1 MKDKIVSI
9 PIKNINL
16 EEGEQFDLKKV
27 SLRLLTDGAVSSHG
41 LFIDEVALS
50 TISSTIDKKPILCAY
65 EEDENGNKTDFKGH
79 EIEYQITKEGKKYT
93 VKKVYIEQPVG
104 LLDGLTF
111 QVQQIDNINWVT
123 CDGYLYNEYCQDAV
137 RILGEADGEKAV
149 SIEFKILDGYDG
161 EDNLYHVTKIHFLGV
176 TLLGDNHTP
185 AITGA
190 NITKFTQ
197 EQNALFATQ
206 FEKIVERVN
215 KLNEY
220 KGGIMVKKEELIEKF
235 SMLKGNEEF
244 ETLISNEELSIE
256 ELENKLF
263 ALSNSQIAKAVREA
277 VNSYEVDFTNRWNE
291 TYKIQKYYVEDIISS
306 ENLVVCED
314 NQNYYAYYGIPFTMQ
329 GDKAVVE
336 FDKAERYIRGDWRKY
351 EGETDEIEVNHA
363 FENELNK
370 VVEKLE
376 KETEDKSKIENEL
389 NEVKIKF
396 TELQSEN
403 EEINKELD
411 RLKEFEEKI
420 LKEQRENEVAEVV
433 SRFEELRS
441 VKGFEEIITNA
452 NDISIEEL
460 EKSLKILAFDNG
472 IVINKKGSKKSFS
485 KESQLIKTTAQYHT
499 EELSEAEMR
508 YGVGIKKYIR

>member
-1 MKDKIVSI
+1 
-9 PIKNINL
+9 
-16 EEGEQFDLKKV
+16 
-27 SLRLLTDGAVSSHG
+27 
-41 LFIDEVALS
+41 
-50 TISSTIDKKPILCAY
+50 
-65 EEDENGNKTDFKGH
+65 
-79 EIEYQITKEGKKYT
+79 
-93 VKKVYIEQPVG
+93 
-104 LLDGLTF
+104 
-111 QVQQIDNINWVT
+111 
-123 CDGYLYNEYCQDAV
+123 
-137 RILGEADGEKAV
+137 
-149 SIEFKILDGYDG
+149 
-161 EDNLYHVTKIHFLGV
+161 
-176 TLLGDNHTP
+176 
-185 AITGA
+185 
-190 NITKFTQ
+190 
-197 EQNALFATQ
+197 
-206 FEKIVERVN
+206 
-215 KLNEY
+215 
-220 KGGIMVKKEELIEKF
+220 MVKKEELIEKF

-351 EGETDEIEVNHA
+351 EGETTEIEVNHA
-363 FENELNK
+363 FESELNK

-420 LKEQRENEVAEVV
+420 LKEQKENEVAEVV
-433 SRFEELRS
+433 SRFEELKS

>member
-1 MKDKIVSI
+1 MKDNIVSI
-9 PIKNINL
+9 PVKNINL

-93 VKKVYIEQPVG
+93 IKKVYIEQPVG
-104 LLDGLTF
+104 LLDGATF

-137 RILGEADGEKAV
+137 RILEEADGEKSV

-161 EDNLYHVTKIHFLGV
+161 EDNLYHVTNIHFLGV
-176 TLLGDNHTP
+176 TLLGDNHAP

-235 SMLKGNEEF
+235 SML
-244 ETLISNEELSIE
+244 
-256 ELENKLF
+256 
-263 ALSNSQIAKAVREA
+263 
-277 VNSYEVDFTNRWNE
+277 
-291 TYKIQKYYVEDIISS
+291 
-306 ENLVVCED
+306 
-314 NQNYYAYYGIPFTMQ
+314 
-329 GDKAVVE
+329 
-336 FDKAERYIRGDWRKY
+336 
-351 EGETDEIEVNHA
+351 
-363 FENELNK
+363 
-370 VVEKLE
+370 
-376 KETEDKSKIENEL
+376 
-389 NEVKIKF
+389 
-396 TELQSEN
+396 
-403 EEINKELD
+403 
-411 RLKEFEEKI
+411 
-420 LKEQRENEVAEVV
+420 
-433 SRFEELRS
+433 
-441 VKGFEEIITNA
+441 
-452 NDISIEEL
+452 
-460 EKSLKILAFDNG
+460 
-472 IVINKKGSKKSFS
+472 
-485 KESQLIKTTAQYHT
+485 
-499 EELSEAEMR
+499 
-508 YGVGIKKYIR
+508 